1 MASYFIHIR
10 GKNVA
15 RLKAKFENTTVEEAE
30 RCPVPARVVATA
42 KRNQRSNKIVNVWNG
57 SLEIG
62 VTTLDPEFMELPA
75 TATKLRNTA
84 WIMSGSSIVK
94 DGVTLVNSY
103 GPELDTLREGDC
115 IGVMRTSKGE
125 LTFYLNG
132 RCLGIAARDLP
143 SRLFAVIDLYGQCVQ
158 VSILR
163 SNEIRPIMDSSI
175 EQIEE
180 DPNNDDTLTSSEM
193 DVAGLPP
200 ESSQYPKEP
209 HTVYIPMPSEG
220 ACALV
225 PHDRLRFHPR
235 CGILVKLSSNNKTA
249 ERARPLDDYNNGV
262 VMTHRPLY
270 DNELFEIRI
279 DRLVDKWSGS
289 IEVGVTTHNP
299 ATIRF
304 PSTMT
309 NMDTGTIMMSGCK
322 VLLNG
327 HGTCMEYGNFN
338 LDELREGDT
347 VGMMRKSNGKLHYFI
362 NGIDQGVAT
371 DKVDQQ
377 VWGVVDLYGMTVK
390 VSIVDPCED
399 LDSNINNP
407 PLMLASPEI
416 PAPSNFRP
424 PIDEE
429 SLLFH
434 TLRDS
439 NVIIINDG
447 KTAHRPNA
455 FKYFNNGIVMTN
467 RTLKTNELFQVR
479 LDLVIPKW
487 AGSIEIGVTQHSSN
501 DIKFPF
507 KMSNAKSGTW
517 AVTGEDVI
525 RDGTIIIP
533 QYVRNLNKLVEGD
546 TVGVMRKEL
555 GILHFFVNGV
565 DQGPAAFNV
574 PEHVFGIV
582 DLYGRAAQATI
593 VDEYTPPPIYSPESP
608 LSSESNATI
617 FPEMCFH
624 RVHGRNARLS
634 RNRLTAWRA
643 TVYSEFNDAVLFSS
657 RPLRECD
664 MFELRIDKMVDCWIG
679 SLEIGVTA
687 IRPDDLEA
695 SGGVGAIAGTA
706 TDLNWDTYIL
716 SGAAMMKDGECVRSG
731 YPLDLDTLT
740 VGSRVG
746 MMWHADRS
754 LHYYLDGMDMG
765 KAWYVPHLN
774 IYAVVDLY
782 GQCTQ
787 VTILQ
792 NEERVFNYNG
802 CTNSDNSMLSNSRA
816 MSSPPP
822 PYWSFSE
829 YAGDNV
835 CLLHDYT
842 VARRLTSDP
851 TAALVFS
858 SAHLALGELFEVKI
872 LECKH
877 SYAGSFRIG
886 ITDINILNAHVN
898 RSLPPSV
905 ACLPHFTAYIDGR
918 FMKYSYP
925 NTRKQEIYSFV
936 PSFEWLRPGDRIGL
950 KKINDS
956 RVIVFYNSEPLDTCF
971 ERVPDKVYVVIELY
985 GHVTKIQAVSQGVL
999 GAGLNQTTIPND
1011 GEDFSKHIATPLNL
1025 GHLSSDNTD
1034 EVFDIHGS
1042 LAGAGCP
1049 LVGIRPRTS
1058 DRTFDSADDPG
1069 EDTTSDD
1076 SVGDDLA
1083 EDEASATE
1091 DDIMGR
1097 KNKAP
1102 ILKGKYAKLAAQ
1114 AAQAAAEAQAAARAE
1129 ARAAAQAHA
1138 HGKGKGKGKRGKTS
1152 SPPKEVPAA
1161 STSAEPST
1169 PGAVADVAAPVTA
1182 TSCSGSGSGS
1192 GAEAEE
1198 GGNQDDEPPAG
1209 PSTEPPF
1216 DLSEPLCD
1224 PSAEPVPEP
1233 VPELEPE
1240 PSPSRNNLPY
1250 TFFNIHGVNIKLCSS
1265 DTVAMR
1271 YQGYKEGLAV
1281 VSQPLRRGHNFR
1293 FRVDKMCD
1301 EWVGTIS
1308 IGAVG
1313 TLPSEPIRNGIPME
1327 TPCWMLSSEMI
1338 NDNGTFYH
1346 SLIGMVLED
1355 LTEQSVLTLHFR
1367 FTSELVL
1374 QVNGKLIG
1382 CIATI
1387 PRRFSQI
1394 YPAVDLYGTIC
1405 QVSVLLHP
1413 YVITSGASLDL
1424 PVISEFQEETFDG
1437 LSDDEAEAVSEGQ
1450 TERKRKKKAYSQD
1463 NLINDEDMHWEPP
1476 YMPAGPSH
1484 GLSFTPY
1491 RVPTPLPYRTPSPYP
1506 KAGAKP
1512 LESPE
1517 PIPVVVIKKKYKKS
1531 KNKDA
1536 RVRAVLAEA
1545 PMYTSLN
1552 LPLYQIAD
1560 NNEMVN
1566 RCIKKS
1572 HSTHNF
1578 SISSDDQES
1587 CSSLR
1592 HTSSMGSQADDDR
1605 ELRRRGDMYRP
1616 AVATFLDT
1624 NIRHNDRYPEVSDVD
1639 NLDNEIVDALTMETG
1654 NLPDLTEEQSSSFE
1668 NSRRD
1673 DYWAD
1678 ALPVEYMRYLNR
1690 IMCLDQDGAACQS
1703 LESEWEASG
1712 QGCEHLHLVLK
1723 YWNHLVVPHPELRQ
1737 AVSWG
1742 QVRCYCANCFPDD
1755 RSPFAGWVRIE
1766 RIDGVGAAQRG
1777 FWHVVRHTLSAA
1789 QADGMDRGPVRR
1801 PRGLYSEPVCTL
1813 PFHDVWMDD
1822 EGKPHHSLLCIEI
1835 DIEGSNDENDRLLA
1849 FLIYLRPQ
1857 LTFPDDY
1864 SE

>member
-1 MASYFIHIR
+1 MRFHRRCGDRVTLLNENSTAVRNFVEFNHGLILSSEP
-10 GKNVA
+10 
-15 RLKAKFENTTVEEAE
+15 LKDDVIFEVTVD
-30 RCPVPARVVATA
+30 R
-42 KRNQRSNKIVNVWNG
+42 KVNVWNG

-200 ESSQYPKEP
+200 ESSQCPKEP
-209 HTVYIPMPSEG
+209 HVYIPMPSEG

-424 PIDEE
+424 TIDEE

-835 CLLHDYT
+835 CLLHEYT

-851 TAALVFS
+851 MSALVFS

-918 FMKYSYP
+918 FMKYSHP
-925 NTRKQEIYSFV
+925 GTRKQEIYSFV

-950 KKINDS
+950 KKINDN

-1011 GEDFSKHIATPLNL
+1011 GEDFSKRIATPLNL

-1049 LVGIRPRTS
+1049 LAGVRPRNS

-1069 EDTTSDD
+1069 EDTTSED
-1076 SVGDDLA
+1076 SVADDLA
-1083 EDEASATE
+1083 EDEASAAE

-1129 ARAAAQAHA
+1129 ARAAAQAQ
-1138 HGKGKGKGKRGKTS
+1138 GKGKGKGKRGKAS
-1152 SPPKEVPAA
+1152 SPPKELPAA
-1161 STSAEPST
+1161 STSAEPTT
-1169 PGAVADVAAPVTA
+1169 PSAAVDVAAVVTA
-1182 TSCSGSGSGS
+1182 ASGSGSGS
-1192 GAEAEE
+1192 GSGVDAEE
-1198 GGNQDDEPPAG
+1198 AGAQDDEPPAG

-1216 DLSEPLCD
+1216 DLSEPLGD
-1224 PSAEPVPEP
+1224 PPAEPNAESEP
-1233 VPELEPE
+1233 EPE

-1271 YQGYKEGLAV
+1271 FQGYKEGLAV
-1281 VSQPLRRGHNFR
+1281 VGQPLRRGHNFR

-1301 EWVGTIS
+1301 DWVGTIS

-1313 TLPSEPIRNGIPME
+1313 TLPAEPIRNGIPME
-1327 TPCWMLSSEMI
+1327 TPCWMLSSDMI

-1387 PRRFSQI
+1387 PRRFSQV

-1424 PVISEFQEETFDG
+1424 PVISEFQEESFDG

-1463 NLINDEDMHWEPP
+1463 NLIHDEDLHWEPP

-1506 KAGAKP
+1506 KTGAKP

-1578 SISSDDQES
+1578 SISSDEQES
-1587 CSSLR
+1587 SSSLR
-1592 HTSSMGSQADDDR
+1592 HTSSVGSQADDDR
-1605 ELRRRGDMYRP
+1605 ELRRRVDMYRP
-1616 AVATFLDT
+1616 PVGSFLDT

-1678 ALPVEYMRYLNR
+1678 LLPVEYMRYLNR

-1777 FWHVVRHTLSAA
+1777 FWHVVRGTLTAA

-1801 PRGLYSEPVCTL
+1801 PRGLYSEPVSSL
-1813 PFHDVWMDD
+1813 PFHDVWLDD

-1835 DIEGSNDENDRLLA
+1835 DIEGSNEENDRLLA
-1849 FLIYLRPQ
+1849 FLINLRPQ

>member
-1 MASYFIHIR
+1 MRFHRRCGDRVTLLNENSTAVRNFVEFNHGLILSSEP
-10 GKNVA
+10 
-15 RLKAKFENTTVEEAE
+15 LKDDVIFEVTVD
-30 RCPVPARVVATA
+30 R
-42 KRNQRSNKIVNVWNG
+42 KVNVWNG

-84 WIMSGSSIVK
+84 W
-94 DGVTLVNSY
+94 
-103 GPELDTLREGDC
+103 
-115 IGVMRTSKGE
+115 GE

-180 DPNNDDTLTSSEM
+180 DPNNDGTLTSSDM

-209 HTVYIPMPSEG
+209 RNVYIPMPSEG

-416 PAPSNFRP
+416 PAPSRFRP
-424 PIDEE
+424 RIDEE

-525 RDGTIIIP
+525 RDGTIVIP

-582 DLYGRAAQATI
+582 GKLKNHLDFLCHLYGRAAQATI

-792 NEERVFNYNG
+792 NEERAFNYNG

-816 MSSPPP
+816 LSSPPP

-829 YAGDNV
+829 YAGDNI
-835 CLLHDYT
+835 CLMHDYT

-851 TAALVFS
+851 MAALVFS

-898 RSLPPSV
+898 CSLPPSV

-918 FMKYSYP
+918 YMKYSYP
-925 NTRKQEIYSFV
+925 GTRKQDIYSFV

-956 RVIVFYNSEPLDTCF
+956 RVIVYYNSEPLDTYF

-985 GHVTKIQAVSQGVL
+985 GHVTKIQAVSQGAL

-1011 GEDFSKHIATPLNL
+1011 GEDFSKQIATPLNL
-1025 GHLSSDNTD
+1025 GQLSSDNTD

-1042 LAGAGCP
+1042 LAGAACP
-1049 LVGIRPRTS
+1049 LADVRQRTS

-1069 EDTTSDD
+1069 EDTTSED
-1076 SVGDDLA
+1076 SVGEDLLA
-1083 EDEASATE
+1083 TEDEASAAE
-1091 DDIMGR
+1091 DDTMGR
-1097 KNKAP
+1097 KSKAP

-1129 ARAAAQAHA
+1129 ARATAQAQ
-1138 HGKGKGKGKRGKTS
+1138 GKGKGKGKRGKAS
-1152 SPPKEVPAA
+1152 SPPKEAPATTA
-1161 STSAEPST
+1161 SAEPST
-1169 PGAVADVAAPVTA
+1169 PGAAAEVGAGVPA
-1182 TSCSGSGSGS
+1182 TSGSGSGSGS

-1198 GGNQDDEPPAG
+1198 GGAQDDEPPAG
-1209 PSTEPPF
+1209 PSTEPPL

-1224 PSAEPVPEP
+1224 PPAEPAPEA
-1233 VPELEPE
+1233 EPE

-1271 YQGYKEGLAV
+1271 FQGYQEGLAV

-1293 FRVDKMCD
+1293 
-1301 EWVGTIS
+1301 
-1308 IGAVG
+1308 
-1313 TLPSEPIRNGIPME
+1313 
-1327 TPCWMLSSEMI
+1327 
-1338 NDNGTFYH
+1338 YH
-1346 SLIGMVLED
+1346 SMMGTVLEE

-1374 QVNGKLIG
+1374 QVNGKIIG

-1387 PRRFSQI
+1387 PRRFSQV
-1394 YPAVDLYGTIC
+1394 YPAVDLYGMIC

-1424 PVISEFQEETFDG
+1424 PVISEFREETFDG
-1437 LSDDEAEAVSEGQ
+1437 LSDDDAEAVSEGQ

-1463 NLINDEDMHWEPP
+1463 NLVDDEDVHWEPT
-1476 YMPAGPSH
+1476 YLPAGPSH
-1484 GLSFTPY
+1484 GLSLTPY
-1491 RVPTPLPYRTPSPYP
+1491 RVPTPLPYRTPSPFP
-1506 KAGAKP
+1506 KTGTKP
-1512 LESPE
+1512 LESPD

-1552 LPLYQIAD
+1552 LPLYPVAD

-1578 SISSDDQES
+1578 SISSDEQES
-1587 CSSLR
+1587 GSSLR
-1592 HTSSMGSQADDDR
+1592 QTSSVGSRADDDR
-1605 ELRRRGDMYRP
+1605 QLRREEPYRP
-1616 AVATFLDT
+1616 PVATFLDT

-1654 NLPDLTEEQSSSFE
+1654 NLPDLTEEQSSSIDD
-1668 NSRRD
+1668 STRRD
-1673 DYWAD
+1673 DFWSETLSA
-1678 ALPVEYMRYLNR
+1678 EYLHYLNR
-1690 IMCLDQDGAACQS
+1690 ILCLDQDGAACQS

-1712 QGCEHLHLVLK
+1712 EGCEHLHLVLK
-1723 YWNHLVVPHPELRQ
+1723 YWNYLVLPYPELRQ

-1742 QVRCYCANCFPDD
+1742 QVRCYCANCQPDAAT
-1755 RSPFAGWVRIE
+1755 PFAGWVRIE

-1777 FWHVVRHTLSAA
+1777 FWHVVRSTLGAA
-1789 QADGMDRGPVRR
+1789 QVVGGERGPVRR
-1801 PRGLYSEPVCTL
+1801 PRGLSSAPCSSL
-1813 PFHDVWMDD
+1813 PFADMGSD
-1822 EGKPHHSLLCIEI
+1822 E
-1835 DIEGSNDENDRLLA
+1835 ENDRLLA
-1849 FLIYLRPQ
+1849 FLIYLKPHSSFTEDNSPS
-1857 LTFPDDY
+1857 LDD
-1864 SE
+1864 

>member
-1 MASYFIHIR
+1 MRFHRRCGDRVTLLNENSTAVRNFVEFNHGLILSSEP
-10 GKNVA
+10 
-15 RLKAKFENTTVEEAE
+15 LKDDVIFEVSVD
-30 RCPVPARVVATA
+30 R
-42 KRNQRSNKIVNVWNG
+42 KVNVWNG

-132 RCLGIAARDLP
+132 RCLGIAAKDLP
-143 SRLFAVIDLYGQCVQ
+143 QRLFAVIDLYGQCVQ

-163 SNEIRPIMDSSI
+163 TNEIRPIMDTSI
-175 EQIEE
+175 DQVEE
-180 DPNNDDTLTSSEM
+180 DPNNDDTLTSSEL
-193 DVAGLPP
+193 DVAGLPT
-200 ESSQYPKEP
+200 EPKEP
-209 HTVYIPMPSEG
+209 RNIYIPMTSEG
-220 ACALV
+220 ACALA
-225 PHDRLRFHPR
+225 HDRLRFHPR

-299 ATIRF
+299 TTIRF

-309 NMDTGTIMMSGCK
+309 NMDSGTIMMSGCK

-362 NGIDQGVAT
+362 NGVDQGVAT

-399 LDSNINNP
+399 IDSNININP
-407 PLMLASPEI
+407 PVLLASPEI
-416 PAPSNFRP
+416 PAPSRFRP
-424 PIDEE
+424 RIDEE

-487 AGSIEIGVTQHSSN
+487 AGSIEIGVTQLSSN

-507 KMSNAKSGTW
+507 KMSNAESGTW

-525 RDGTIIIP
+525 RDGSIVIP

-546 TVGVMRKEL
+546 TVGVMRKEM

-574 PEHVFGIV
+574 PEHVFGII

-608 LSSESNATI
+608 LSTESNATI

-664 MFELRIDKMVDCWIG
+664 MFEMRIDKMVDCWIG
-679 SLEIGVTA
+679 SIEIGVTA

-695 SGGVGAIAGTA
+695 GGGVGAVAGTA

-731 YPLDLDTLT
+731 YPLDLDSLT

-792 NEERVFNYNG
+792 NEERAFNYNG

-816 MSSPPP
+816 LSSPPP

-829 YAGDNV
+829 YSGDNI
-835 CLLHDYT
+835 CLMHDYT
-842 VARRLTSDP
+842 VARRLTPDP
-851 TAALVFS
+851 MAALVFS
-858 SAHLALGELFEVKI
+858 SAHLAMGELFEIKI
-872 LECKH
+872 AECKH

-918 FMKYSYP
+918 YMKYSQP
-925 NTRKQEIYSFV
+925 GTREQEICSFV

-950 KKINDS
+950 KKVSDS
-956 RVIVFYNSEPLDTCF
+956 RVIVYYNSEQLDTAF
-971 ERVPDKVYVVIELY
+971 EKVPDKVYVVIEIY
-985 GHVTKIQAVSQGVL
+985 GHVTKIQAISQGSL
-999 GAGLNQTTIPND
+999 GNGLTQQTIPND
-1011 GEDFSKHIATPLNL
+1011 SDDFPKHIAAPYSFSHAAT
-1025 GHLSSDNTD
+1025 DTTD
-1034 EVFDIHGS
+1034 EVFEPTITN
-1042 LAGAGCP
+1042 LASAESD
-1049 LVGIRPRTS
+1049 LVNVPRPKRTL
-1058 DRTFDSADDPG
+1058 DDSAEDPG
-1069 EDTTSDD
+1069 AESSSEDSPSGGPPEYLATEE
-1076 SVGDDLA
+1076 DL
-1083 EDEASATE
+1083 STTE
-1091 DDIMGR
+1091 DDAIER
-1097 KNKAP
+1097 KNKTT
-1102 ILKGKYAKLAAQ
+1102 KSKYAKMSSQ
-1114 AAQAAAEAQAAARAE
+1114 AWPAGSDQSSRGGTQ
-1129 ARAAAQAHA
+1129 
-1138 HGKGKGKGKRGKTS
+1138 GKGKGKGKRGSSTS
-1152 SPPKEVPAA
+1152 KDTAVP
-1161 STSAEPST
+1161 STSAEPCLADGEEVST
-1169 PGAVADVAAPVTA
+1169 
-1182 TSCSGSGSGS
+1182 
-1192 GAEAEE
+1192 
-1198 GGNQDDEPPAG
+1198 
-1209 PSTEPPF
+1209 STEVRAA
-1216 DLSEPLCD
+1216 S
-1224 PSAEPVPEP
+1224 PVETAVEAAGTSTETRPR
-1233 VPELEPE
+1233 LRR
-1240 PSPSRNNLPY
+1240 SNLPY
-1250 TFFNIHGVNIKLCSS
+1250 TFYHIHGRNIKLCSS
-1265 DTVAMR
+1265 DTVAVR
-1271 YQGYKEGLAV
+1271 FRGYKDGMAV
-1281 VSQPLRRGHNFR
+1281 ISQPLRRGHNFR
-1293 FRVDKMCD
+1293 FRVDKTCD
-1301 EWVGTIS
+1301 EWMGTVT
-1308 IGAVG
+1308 IGAMG
-1313 TLPSEPIRNGIPME
+1313 ILPGETPSNGVHLEP
-1327 TPCWMLSSEMI
+1327 PCWMLSSGLV
-1338 NDNGTFYH
+1338 NDNGNYYH
-1346 SLIGMVLED
+1346 SSMGMALDD
-1355 LTEQSVLTLHFR
+1355 LKEQSVLTIHFR
-1367 FTSELVL
+1367 FTSELIL
-1374 QVNGKLIG
+1374 QVDGKLVG
-1382 CIATI
+1382 CIATV
-1387 PRRFSQI
+1387 PRRFSHI
-1394 YPAVDLYGTIC
+1394 FPTIDLYGSIC

-1413 YVITSGASLDL
+1413 YVISSGASLDL
-1424 PVISEFQEETFDG
+1424 PVITENHEDTFND
-1437 LSDDEAEAVSEGQ
+1437 LSDEEDADSSLDPESSA
-1450 TERKRKKKAYSQD
+1450 KKKKKAYSQD
-1463 NLINDEDMHWEPP
+1463 NLANTPWEPP

-1484 GLSFTPY
+1484 GLSFMPY
-1491 RVPTPLPYRTPSPYP
+1491 RVPTPLPFRTPT
-1506 KAGAKP
+1506 
-1512 LESPE
+1512 
-1517 PIPVVVIKKKYKKS
+1517 PIPQPVMKPKSGLVVNPFKKKPKKA
-1531 KNKDA
+1531 KNKEKSRSEIPAD
-1536 RVRAVLAEA
+1536 A
-1545 PMYTSLN
+1545 PMHRSLN
-1552 LPLYQIAD
+1552 LPVRNRD
-1560 NNEMVN
+1560 NNELVN
-1566 RCIKKS
+1566 RQIQKS
-1572 HSTHNF
+1572 HSSHNF
-1578 SISSDDQES
+1578 SYTMEEFEPSSG
-1587 CSSLR
+1587 LR
-1592 HTSSMGSQADDDR
+1592 HTYSVGSR
-1605 ELRRRGDMYRP
+1605 VGDACDG
-1616 AVATFLDT
+1616 AVHEQFCDT
-1624 NIRHNDRYPEVSDVD
+1624 NIRHNDRYPEASDVD
-1639 NLDNEIVDALTMETG
+1639 NLDNEIMDALTLETG
-1654 NLPDLTEEQSSSFE
+1654 NLPDLTEEQSSSIDESTHHDIF
-1668 NSRRD
+1668 S
-1673 DYWAD
+1673 DYCS
-1678 ALPVEYMRYLNR
+1678 PTYFQYLNH
-1690 IMCLDQDGAACQS
+1690 ILHLDGEGGDGHS
-1703 LESEWEASG
+1703 LEAEWEASG
-1712 QGCEHLHLVLK
+1712 EGCEHLHLVLK
-1723 YWNHLVVPHPELRQ
+1723 FWHKLVMPNPALRQ

-1742 QVRCYCANCFPDD
+1742 QVRCYCANCQPDG
-1755 RSPFAGWVRIE
+1755 PPTFAGWVRIE
-1766 RIDGVGAAQRG
+1766 RIDGVGAASRG
-1777 FWHVVRHTLSAA
+1777 FWHVGRSSLRAA
-1789 QADGMDRGPVRR
+1789 QTSTVATGPLRR
-1801 PRGLYSEPVCTL
+1801 PKFANTPNAEPPYTDSW
-1813 PFHDVWMDD
+1813 FDE
-1822 EGKPHHSLLCIEI
+1822 EGKPHNVVLCIEM
-1835 DIEGSNDENDRLLA
+1835 DVEGSDAANDRLLA
-1849 FLIYLRPQ
+1849 FLIFLKPRLP
-1857 LTFPDDY
+1857 
-1864 SE
+1864 SEECSPCSED